1 MRHFLGTK
9 HGVRR
14 FSVLSSCK
22 YRQLT
27 CRSIRANAQD
37 PLKFREVAVYRS
49 AKKADTY
56 LYVPV
61 ETGLDALPDEL
72 SRLFGRAIF
81 AMELVIT
88 PELKMSRLNA
98 AEVLSALAD
107 VGYVLQLPP
116 PSNAPVLHERLTE

>member
-1 MRHFLGTK
+1 MT
-9 HGVRR
+9 
-14 FSVLSSCK
+14 
-22 YRQLT
+22 
-27 CRSIRANAQD
+27 QD

-56 LYVPV
+56 LYVPL

>member
-1 MRHFLGTK
+1 M
-9 HGVRR
+9 
-14 FSVLSSCK
+14 
-22 YRQLT
+22 
-27 CRSIRANAQD
+27 AQD
-37 PLKFREVAVYRS
+37 RLKYREVAVYRS

-61 ETGLDALPDEL
+61 ENGLEGLPDEL

-88 PELKMSRLNA
+88 PDLKMSRLNA
-98 AEVLSALAD
+98 SEVLSALVD

-116 PSNAPVLHERLTE
+116 PSSAPVSHERLTE

>member
-1 MRHFLGTK
+1 M
-9 HGVRR
+9 
-14 FSVLSSCK
+14 
-22 YRQLT
+22 
-27 CRSIRANAQD
+27 AQD
-37 PLKFREVAVYRS
+37 PLNYREVTVYRS

-61 ETGLDALPDEL
+61 ETGLDGLPDEL
-72 SRLFGRAIF
+72 SQLFGRAIF

-88 PELKMSRLNA
+88 PDLKLSRLSA
-98 AEVLSALAD
+98 PEVLSALAE